1 MIDFLGAEIVTD
13 ERLIVL
19 IVAVCVGGI
28 VRGFTGFGSALI
40 IIPALTLAFDPLQAV
55 VMHSIM
61 EIPVVLGLAPTAV
74 RHADRRIVLPMIALL
89 CITTPIGAAILSTVN
104 VDFLKIAISF
114 AVLAMVCLLAVQDR
128 VSALLGTRGT
138 LVGAA
143 AGGLIQGATG
153 VGGPPIVTT
162 LMARGDPPVT
172 ARGNVIAA
180 MSSVIA
186 ISLVAFTAFG
196 LITRETLVT
205 GALAAPICLLATVG
219 GMLAFRAFGGRHH
232 RSVTLVVL
240 VLTALETI
248 FVVLS
253 SS

>member
-1 MIDFLGAEIVTD
+1 MIDILGTQVAAD
-13 ERLIVL
+13 ERMLVL
-19 IVAVCVGGI
+19 IIAVCVGGVI
-28 VRGFTGFGSALI
+28 RGFTGFGSALI

-61 EIPVVLGLAPTAV
+61 EIPVILGLAPTAV
-74 RHADRRIVLPMIALL
+74 RYADRRIVLPMIVLL
-89 CITTPIGAAILSTVN
+89 CVTTPIGAAILSTVN
-104 VDFLKIAISF
+104 VDFLKIAISL
-114 AVLAMVCLLAVQDR
+114 AVLAMVGLLAVQDR

-138 LVGAA
+138 LIGAT

-162 LMARGDPPVT
+162 LMARGDPPDAT
-172 ARGNVIAA
+172 RGNVIAV

-186 ISLVAFTAFG
+186 ISLVSFAAFG
-196 LITRETLVT
+196 LITRDVLVT
-205 GALAAPICLLATVG
+205 GGLAAPLCLLATLA
-219 GMLAFRAFGGRHH
+219 GMFAFKFFGGRHH

-248 FVVLS
+248 VVVLAS
-253 SS
+253 S